1 MNVPYYDLTGMCIHL
16 ARLSIII
23 DYIVNKIKI
32 KSLWYEL
39 RLEEKTMSQVYF
51 IGAGPGATDL
61 ITLRGAK
68 LIEEADV
75 LIYAGSL
82 VNKEI
87 LDFNKKSDEI
97 YNSASMNLDEV
108 LEVTIKAVEEG
119 KTVARIHTG
128 DPSIYGAIK
137 EQMDELDKHDIEF
150 EVVPGVSSFV
160 AAAAA
165 IKKEFTLPG
174 VSQTVICTRLE
185 GRTPVPEKEKLEEL
199 AKHRASMALFL
210 SVGMIDEVV
219 ARLTKHY
226 AVTTPVAVV
235 KRATWPDEEIIICTL
250 QTLAENVKNHNIKK
264 TAQILVGDFIET
276 EYEKSK
282 LYDSK
287 FTHEYR
293 QAK

>member
-1 MNVPYYDLTGMCIHL
+1 
-16 ARLSIII
+16 
-23 DYIVNKIKI
+23 
-32 KSLWYEL
+32 
-39 RLEEKTMSQVYF
+39 MSQVYF

-61 ITLRGAK
+61 ITIRGAK

-108 LEVTIKAVEEG
+108 LEVTMKAVEEG

-137 EQMDELDKHDIEF
+137 EQMDELEKHDIEF

-250 QTLAENVKNHNIKK
+250 ETLSENVKKHNIKK